1 MMNDRFVVWFK
12 GDEEAVEFAL
22 SLWSA
27 MQEWDDLHDEG
38 QCANHNALLSWL
50 AFGKE
55 FTPYFARN
63 AHFLRPALLSMY
75 LAWTASNE
83 LDRGSRQDVEKSYM
97 LRAGIYG
104 VWHLMAWIAGGDNWA
119 VKVGPEIYRSYGE
132 TAEEIWKEFN

>member
-12 GDEEAVEFAL
+12 GDEEAVQFAL

-38 QCANHNALLSWL
+38 QCENHNALLSWL

-63 AHFLRPALLSMY
+63 AHLLRPALLGVY

-83 LDRGSRQDVEKSYM
+83 LDRGSREDVEKSYM

-104 VWHLMAWIAGGDNWA
+104 VWHLMAWIAGGDDWA

-132 TAEEIWKEFN
+132 TADEIWKEFN

>member
-12 GDEEAVEFAL
+12 GDEEAVQFAL

-38 QCANHNALLSWL
+38 QCENHNALLSWL

-63 AHFLRPALLSMY
+63 AHLLRPALLGVY

-83 LDRGSRQDVEKSYM
+83 LDRGSREDVEKSYM

-104 VWHLMAWIAGGDNWA
+104 VWHLMAWIAGGDDWA

-132 TAEEIWKEFN
+132 TAGEIWKEFN